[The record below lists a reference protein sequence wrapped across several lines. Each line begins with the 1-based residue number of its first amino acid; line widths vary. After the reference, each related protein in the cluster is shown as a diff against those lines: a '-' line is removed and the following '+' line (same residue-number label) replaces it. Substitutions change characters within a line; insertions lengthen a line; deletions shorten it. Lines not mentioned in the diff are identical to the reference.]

1 MITTILNI
9 ATLLLIIGMAWHIWQ
24 GDEQDQMKKQRRPRD
39 PKHK

>member
-9 ATLLLIIGMAWHIWQ
+9 ATLLLIIGMAWHIWHS
-24 GDEQDQMKKQRRPRD
+24 DEQDHLKRQRNTRN

>member
-39 PKHK
+39 PTHT

>member
-9 ATLLLIIGMAWHIWQ
+9 ATLLLIIGMAWHIWH
-24 GDEQDQMKKQRRPRD
+24 GDEQDQLKRQRRPRD

>member
-9 ATLLLIIGMAWHIWQ
+9 ATLLLVIGTAWHIVHS
-24 GDEQDQMKKQRRPRD
+24 DEKDLRKRQQRSRD